1 MFRKVFVGSLIFL
14 FGLFLYFY
22 PWIADTWN
30 SYRNLQL
37 IQSYQTGVDH
47 KDFRFENEAM
57 RMRAMTYNRKLVLHT
72 QQMVTIRS
80 YETENAY
87 DVLLN
92 MGFNGLMASVE
103 IPRLQLKLPVYH
115 YSNDDSLSVGIGHI
129 HGSTLPVG
137 GDFTNSVLTGHCGL
151 PNQKLFTDLEK
162 LGIGDVFYIHV
173 LGRILAYEV
182 DDISIVLP
190 DDVENILAE
199 PGCDWVT
206 LVTCTPYGVNTHR
219 LLVRGRRVDYNAIDV
234 DAVDAE
240 GKLAVVKDKV
250 TFLNMLVVLLV
261 GYFIWLLAW
270 FISYVRKVRRQGG
283 RRK

>member
-199 PGCDWVT
+199 PGYDWVT